1 MTTKIVKAGK
11 KRELVPSFPRRIL
24 SSAKIVKG
32 ESNRAGLHAKIAEPP
47 PILSEDNGRRAMHR
61 T

>member
-11 KRELVPSFPRRIL
+11 KRELVPSFPRRL
-24 SSAKIVKG
+24 LFSAKIAKDRG
-32 ESNRAGLHAKIAEPP
+32 NRAGFDVRIAELL